1 MLENTIKIRCLS
13 FDLVKIWCEGK
24 FERLITKTNLDRRLA
39 MILASKLLFLTD
51 FVQKLDE

>member
-1 MLENTIKIRCLS
+1 MLKNTKFIV
-13 FDLVKIWCEGK
+13 FLVKIWCEGK
-24 FERLITKTNLDRRLA
+24 FEKLIIKTNLNGRLE

>member
-1 MLENTIKIRCLS
+1 MLQDVTALIS
-13 FDLVKIWCEGK
+13 FDLVKICCEGK

-39 MILASKLLFLTD
+39 MILASKLLFLAG